1 MVYHHPQALAP
12 SDDQLLADVC
22 NDPTKGTA
30 EQTEQFHPH
39 CGNLLFKDKQRR
51 QGAEREEAEAGAE
64 AAAGPTR
71 RVTRLSL
78 GSDRDMTLSGG
89 LPHPRS
95 PIKAS

>member
-1 MVYHHPQALAP
+1 MTRRLP
-12 SDDQLLADVC
+12 STSSATQITKTQLPDRVLD
-22 NDPTKGTA
+22 
-30 EQTEQFHPH
+30 
-39 CGNLLFKDKQRR
+39 LLRQGKQRR
-51 QGAEREEAEAGAE
+51 QGVEREEAEGGEAE